1 MLEKEL
7 KEIELTQNEDNPS
20 LDKKCIGLYNT
31 MVITLE
37 EGKKINLTE
46 SYFKEKNSC
55 FDPSFAGCYITP
67 GKITTLRKI
76 HINALESQIR
86 NILVQD
92 FFKGRTID
100 KELEPLYEKYLPELL
115 NTYYNKLL

>member
-1 MLEKEL
+1 MKKLL
-7 KEIELTQNEDNPS
+7 DEIERIKNDPDPL

-31 MVITLE
+31 MVIFIAD
-37 EGKKINLTE
+37 GRKMNLTE
-46 SYFKEKNSC
+46 SYFKEKDSC

-86 NILVQD
+86 NILVQEYVKRQS
-92 FFKGRTID
+92 FD
-100 KELEPLYEKYLPELL
+100 KELKPLYEKYLPELR
-115 NTYYNKLL
+115 NTYYN

>member
-20 LDKKCIGLYNT
+20 LDKKCIGLYKT

-67 GKITTLRKI
+67 GRITTIREI

-86 NILVQD
+86 NILVEGY
-92 FFKGRTID
+92 FKNGIFVEEN
-100 KELEPLYEKYLPELL
+100 KELYKKYLPSLF
-115 NTYYNKLL
+115 KL

>member
-86 NILVQD
+86 NILVQEYVKRQS
-92 FFKGRTID
+92 FD
-100 KELEPLYEKYLPELL
+100 KELKPLYEKYLPELL
-115 NTYYNKLL
+115 NTYYNKVL